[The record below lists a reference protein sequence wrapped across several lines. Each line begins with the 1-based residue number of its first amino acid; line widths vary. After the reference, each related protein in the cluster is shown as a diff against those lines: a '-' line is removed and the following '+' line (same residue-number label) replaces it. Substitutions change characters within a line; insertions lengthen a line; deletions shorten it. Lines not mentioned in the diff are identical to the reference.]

1 MSYNISYY
9 AITPVRIKQIWSH
22 CNGTCLMWRP
32 FNFERR
38 KWTLLWHTWS
48 SLLDSI
54 LKQKRCPTGRL
65 PGVTCKYNYEC
76 CKGWSCIERTAER
89 KPQCKSSNAVKCC
102 KGSSWIGH
110 LFGSSPS
117 RLFSDRLFDSS
128 PYHIFIDH
136 LLGSILSHLM
146 YVIAKFTHPWQ
157 SSSWTPLLF

>member
-1 MSYNISYY
+1 MLFCRS
-9 AITPVRIKQIWSH
+9 
-22 CNGTCLMWRP
+22 L
-32 FNFERR
+32 
-38 KWTLLWHTWS
+38 S

-146 YVIAKFTHPWQ
+146 YVIAKFTSFVQ
-157 SSSWTPLLF
+157 SWKVFTWDTFHYNDFIFVLSELEWLHNRKYYKT